1 MIPETN
7 IDIDLELE
15 ETEEIQPSRTYRI
28 SGNKIQGFIDG
39 LEALKQAIY
48 KVLNTERYEYPIYSF
63 NYGIELE
70 SLIGKDPIFVQ
81 VELQRRIRECLMQD
95 DRITDVDNFKFE
107 LIGDEIK
114 CTFDVHS
121 IYGEITASQEVNI

>member
-1 MIPETN
+1 MITNASINIELGSAESIET
-7 IDIDLELE
+7 
-15 ETEEIQPSRTYRI
+15 SRTYKL
-28 SGNKIQGFIDG
+28 SGDKIQGYVDG

-70 SLIGKDPIFVQ
+70 SLIGKDPIYVQ
-81 VELQRRIRECLMQD
+81 IELKRRIRECLLRD

-107 LIGDEIK
+107 VNGDEIK

-121 IYGEITASQEVNI
+121 IFGNFTASREVIF

>member
-1 MIPETN
+1 MIPKSF
-7 IDIDLELE
+7 IDIELVPE
-15 ETEEIQPSRTYRI
+15 ENVETSRTYKLL
-28 SGNKIQGFIDG
+28 GNRIQGYTDE

-70 SLIGKDPIFVQ
+70 SLLGKDPIYVQ
-81 VELQRRIRECLMQD
+81 VELKRRVRECLLKD
-95 DRITDVDNFKFE
+95 DRITDVDNFQFE
-107 LIGDEIK
+107 VNGDKIK

-121 IYGEITASQEVNI
+121 IFGNFTASREVNI

>member
-1 MIPETN
+1 VIPQSN
-7 IDIDLELE
+7 IDVELSLDE
-15 ETEEIQPSRTYRI
+15 SIETSRTYKI
-28 SGNKIQGFIDG
+28 SGNKIQGFTDE

-70 SLIGKDPIFVQ
+70 NLIGKDPVYVQ
-81 VELQRRIRECLMQD
+81 IELKRRIRECLLRD
-95 DRITDVDNFKFE
+95 DRITEVDNFKFE
-107 LIGDEIK
+107 VNGDEIK

-121 IYGEITASQEVNI
+121 IFGNFTASREVNI

>member
-1 MIPETN
+1 MIPKSSINIELSPEESIET
-7 IDIDLELE
+7 
-15 ETEEIQPSRTYRI
+15 SRTYKL
-28 SGNKIQGFIDG
+28 SGYKIQGYVDG

-70 SLIGKDPIFVQ
+70 NLIGKDLVYVQ
-81 VELQRRIRECLMQD
+81 IELKRRIRECLLRD
-95 DRITDVDNFKFE
+95 DRITEADNFKFE
-107 LIGDEIK
+107 FNGDQLK

-121 IYGEITASQEVNI
+121 IFGNLTISREVSI

>member
-7 IDIDLELE
+7 VDIDLELE

-28 SGNKIQGFIDG
+28 SGNKIQGFVDG

-63 NYGIELE
+63 SYGIELE
-70 SLIGKDPIFVQ
+70 NLIGKDPMYAQI
-81 VELQRRIRECLMQD
+81 ELKRRIRECLLQD
-95 DRITDVDNFKFE
+95 ERITSVDNFRFE
-107 LIGDEIK
+107 INGDEMI
-114 CTFDVHS
+114 CNFDVIS
-121 IYGEITASQEVNI
+121 IFGELNITQEVSI